1 MPVVFHKVA
10 PRFLHAPIEFGARK
24 ITLIASLF
32 VCARPCIIIRENRLL
47 TRCELCHVGLL
58 VQLALLCGPKGGWR
72 ELFLGTLTNWGV
84 HQCRRHLRWHGVG
97 NLHPEYP
104 ALKHR
109 WEAATSPAT
118 VGIFMGQGGIWGA

>member
-1 MPVVFHKVA
+1 VPVVFHKVA

-24 ITLIASLF
+24 ITLIPSLF

-72 ELFLGTLTNWGV
+72 ELLLGTLPDSWID
-84 HQCRRHLRWHGVG
+84 QCRRHLRWHGVG
-97 NLHPEYP
+97 HLHPEYP
-104 ALKHR
+104 ALEHR

-118 VGIFMGQGGIWGA
+118 VGIFVGQGGIRGA